1 LIAALIVALAL
12 ATGADTVAAIQIHG
26 NTITTDDE
34 IRRLAGV
41 EIGAEV
47 GAATMDEVAGRL
59 RATKRFQSVQ
69 VLKRYASIADPSQI
83 LIVIIVDEGPV
94 QIEMTGDPDDPTR
107 VVRNTRPRL
116 MFLPILSAE
125 DGYGVTYGARVAVP
139 DPAGRMSRL
148 SFPASWGGEKRVA
161 AELEKS
167 LEDAPIDRVLSG
179 VSASRRTN
187 PFFNADDNRIQVWV
201 RGERRIARVMRVGG
215 TAGWQHVSF
224 VGAVDRFPYG
234 GADVVLDTRADP
246 VLPRNGIYVRAAWEH
261 AAGANRSDLDASGY
275 LGLFGQ
281 TILAVRA
288 QRSDSDRPL
297 PAYLKPLLGGMANL
311 RGFAAGTEAGDTLV
325 ATSAELIVPLTSPL
339 RVGHAGVSAFVD
351 SGTAYGKDQ
360 QLADQAWKR
369 GVGGSVWFSAAFF
382 RLNVAVAHGRGS
394 STRVHASANVSF

>member
-1 LIAALIVALAL
+1 LIPALIVALAL
-12 ATGADTVAAIQIHG
+12 ATGADTIVAIQIHG

-41 EIGAEV
+41 EIGA
-47 GAATMDEVAGRL
+47 GMDSTTLDEVAGRL
-59 RATKRFQSVQ
+59 RATHRFQSVQ
-69 VLKRYASIADPSQI
+69 VLKRYASIADPTQI
-83 LIVIIVDEGPV
+83 LVVIIVDEGPV
-94 QIEMTGDPDDPTR
+94 RIEMTGDPEDPTR

-116 MFLPILSAE
+116 LFLPILSAE
-125 DGYGVTYGARVAVP
+125 DGYGVTYGARIAVP
-139 DPAGRMSRL
+139 DPAGKTSRL
-148 SFPASWGGEKRVA
+148 AFPASWGGEKRVA

-167 LEDAPIDRVLSG
+167 FEGAPIDRVLSG
-179 VSASRRTN
+179 VSVSRRTN
-187 PFFNADDNRIQVWV
+187 PFFHADDSRTELWV
-201 RGERRIARVMRVGG
+201 RGERRVARVLRVGG

-224 VGAVDRFPYG
+224 AGAADRFAYG

-246 VLPRNGIYVRAAWEH
+246 VLPRNGVYARAAWEH

-297 PAYLKPLLGGMANL
+297 PGYLKPLLGGMANL

-325 ATSAELIVPLTSPL
+325 ATSAELIVPVTSPL
-339 RVGHAGVSAFVD
+339 RVGHSGVSAFVD

-360 QLADQAWKR
+360 QLADQTWKR

-382 RLNVAVAHGRGS
+382 RLSVAVAHGHGS
-394 STRVHASANVSF
+394 STRMHASANVSF